1 MAQMQ
6 VLVHVRLTADCTSLS
21 RLAVWES
28 LCVRVC
34 AEVRTCVYGY
44 GITCVQE
51 SVRGMHRQ
59 TRPREG
65 RTRGV
70 CAGMCCAWWTEGVL
84 NTAPCGDGGFP
95 PRNSQQARKNRSRQ
109 KSRLT

>member
-34 AEVRTCVYGY
+34 AEVRACVYGY

-84 NTAPCGDGGFP
+84 NTAPCGDR
-95 PRNSQQARKNRSRQ
+95 RNSPSPM
-109 KSRLT
+109 SS